1 MKGLKKKF
9 IEQLVEMARKDKDIY
24 LITGD
29 LGFNLVEPFEK
40 EFPDRFINAGIAE
53 QNMIGVAAGLA
64 LSGKKVFVY
73 SIIPFLTMRAFEQ
86 IRNDLCYQKL
96 NVVLVG
102 YGAGFTYGTA
112 GSSHH
117 ALCDISIM
125 RSLPNMTILSPY
137 DVNQTKM
144 CVKNS
149 LKEKGPVYIRL
160 GKAGTKM
167 EKHNYGIPK
176 EISMGKSKIVI
187 ISTGQICDECID
199 MQMVLNSQGYNVDFV
214 MLHKLKP
221 LSTYFLK
228 RYLDYD
234 YIITVEEHSIIGGLG
249 SIIAETLAEIDCK
262 AKLIRFGVNDEF
274 AHEIGSQKYLR
285 KKYKLDGESLLKE
298 VLKIENFVHK

>member
-1 MKGLKKKF
+1 MKKAF

-24 LITGD
+24 LISGE
-29 LGFNLVEPFEK
+29 LGFNLVEPFQK

-125 RSLPNMTILSPY
+125 RSLPNMTVLSPY

-160 GKAGTKM
+160 GKAGTMM
-167 EKHNYGIPK
+167 EHHEYGIPK
-176 EISMGKSKIVI
+176 EICLDNSKIVI
-187 ISTGQICDECID
+187 ISTGQISDECMD
-199 MQMVLNSQGYNVDFV
+199 VQTTLNSQGHNIDFV
-214 MLHKLKP
+214 MIHKLKP
-221 LSTYFLK
+221 LSTHFLK
-228 RYLDYD
+228 KYIDYD
-234 YIITVEEHSIIGGLG
+234 YIITVEEHNIIGGLG
-249 SIIAETLAEIDCK
+249 SIIAEILAEIDCN

-274 AHEIGSQKYLR
+274 AHKIGSQKYLR
-285 KKYKLDGESLLKE
+285 NKYKLDHESLLKE
-298 VLKIENFVHK
+298 VLKIEDIVHK